1 MISFADL
8 SPTTVVLLILVAV
21 IVLVGVP
28 LVIVILRGERRGSP
42 RPPGAP
48 VRIRVTRT
56 GPAGRS
62 NSGKAKPDW
71 VMTGR
76 ANAVPTPP
84 RATPAVRGPD
94 DVIVPPP
101 TVPGRTGKD
110 DLREWLLWFAPDT
123 SWPEVVADFYRR
135 AAADPQVASYF
146 HEADMDE
153 LQFHFTAAITMLCKE
168 GLTARALRAMTVRH
182 AHVTNRDGEHIH
194 GVIFDKV
201 VDTLVDV
208 LSEVGVPDVAI
219 NELAACIDPL
229 RAAIVVTEY
238 PDSSGRG

>member
-1 MISFADL
+1 VRVRGGILPQVISFADL
-8 SPTTVVLLILVAV
+8 SPTTVVLLIVVGV

-56 GPAGRS
+56 PRTGPA
-62 NSGKAKPDW
+62 
-71 VMTGR
+71 GR

-84 RATPAVRGPD
+84 RATPTVRGPD

-110 DLREWLLWFAPDT
+110 DLREWLLWFAPDA

-135 AAADPQVASYF
+135 AAADTQVASYF
-146 HEADMDE
+146 HRADMEE

-182 AHVTNRDGEHIH
+182 ANVTNRNGEHIH
-194 GVIFDKV
+194 GAIFDKV

-208 LSEVGVPDVAI
+208 LSDVGVPDVAI